1 MKFLPLILVASAL
14 PLASGAWG
22 QTTETVASDLAGY
35 HRVTLRA
42 NSTKV
47 IGTNFVRTSVA
58 IGNLE
63 SSSTNT
69 LADHDVD
76 FTVQLSPDVAYWV
89 EITSGANKGLAST
102 VSSFTQHGL
111 VTEDDLSAFCGPG
124 DTYAVRPA
132 HTIASLFGATN
143 SAGLRAGAS
152 AATADRV
159 EVPDGQ
165 GGLTVVYY
173 NNTAPAGWRTT
184 TTGTADAAHVPVY
197 HVDALNITRNASSNL
212 KLTFAGSLRKNPTTY
227 GILPGLN
234 YVDVNY
240 TVGSTLGNSTLQTQV
255 KQGDSTTGD
264 LVWIPNSTTGYKKY
278 YCTAAGWRLVGGNNT
293 NRDAVVLTPGIIIE
307 RRDAAINMQI
317 VPNAAL
323 YGEL

>member
-1 MKFLPLILVASAL
+1 MKFLPILLVASAL
-14 PLASGAWG
+14 PLASHAWG
-22 QTTETVASDLAGY
+22 QTADTTASDLSGY
-35 HRVTLRA
+35 HRVTVRA
-42 NSTKV
+42 NSSKV
-47 IGTNFVRTSVA
+47 IGANFVRTSVA
-58 IGNLE
+58 LGHLE
-63 SSSTNT
+63 NSSTNT
-69 LADHDVD
+69 LADNDVD

-111 VTEDDLSAFCGPG
+111 VTEDDLSAFCGAG

-132 HTIASLFGATN
+132 HTIATLFGMTN
-143 SAGLRAGAS
+143 SAGLRSGAS
-152 AATADRV
+152 AATADTV

-184 TTGTADAAHVPVY
+184 TSGTADAAHVPVY

-212 KLTFAGSLRKNPTTY
+212 KLVFAGALRKNPTYY

-240 TVGSTLGNSTLQTQV
+240 PMGSTLGNSTLQTQV

-264 LVWIPNSTTGYKKY
+264 LVWIPNNATGYKKY
-278 YCTAAGWRLVGGNNT
+278 CCTPAGWRLVGGNNAD
-293 NRDAVVLTPGIIIE
+293 RSAVILTPGIIIE
-307 RRDAAINMQI
+307 RRDAATNLRIP
-317 VPNAAL
+317 PNAAL
-323 YGEL
+323 YGGL

>member
-1 MKFLPLILVASAL
+1 MKFLPLFLVASTI
-14 PLASGAWG
+14 PLASHAWG
-22 QTTETVASDLAGY
+22 QTADTVASDLAGY
-35 HRVTLRA
+35 HRVTVRA
-42 NSTKV
+42 NSAKV
-47 IGTNFVRTSVA
+47 IGANFVRTSVA
-58 IGNLE
+58 TGNLE

-69 LADHDVD
+69 LSDNDVD

-152 AATADRV
+152 AATADTV

-173 NNTAPAGWRTT
+173 SNTAPAGWRTT
-184 TTGTADAAHVPVY
+184 TTGTADAANVPVY

-212 KLTFAGSLRKNPTTY
+212 KLTFTGSLRKNPTSY

-240 TVGSTLGNSTLQTQV
+240 PLGTTLGNSTLQTQV

-264 LVWIPNSTTGYKKY
+264 LVWIPNSATGYKKY
-278 YCTAAGWRLVGGNNT
+278 YCTAAGWRLVGGNNADRGT
-293 NRDAVVLTPGIIIE
+293 VALTPGIIIE
-307 RRDAAINMQI
+307 RRDVAINMQI
-317 VPNAAL
+317 PPNAGI
-323 YGEL
+323 YGGL